1 MWEMATSDPHL
12 MRLGDW
18 LLEKE
23 KETHANK
30 WSVKRWYL
38 KNPSIWDLKEEDT
51 QAKKYDLERK
61 FLNAPSISDLKVI
74 EVECPNYNVKVPF
87 VEIWSSKE
95 ASHAN
100 CAFAKHMTG
109 QPKAERSAAPVRNL
123 IPGKAFKEQEDN
135 EKQMDFKPW
144 EEWEKGGRMDSAVFS
159 WKAVSYTHLTLPT
172 LLLV

>member
-61 FLNAPSISDLKVI
+61 FLKAPSISDLKVI

-87 VEIWSSKE
+87 AEVNISIQLESRDSK
-95 ASHAN
+95 
-100 CAFAKHMTG
+100 
-109 QPKAERSAAPVRNL
+109 
-123 IPGKAFKEQEDN
+123 
-135 EKQMDFKPW
+135 
-144 EEWEKGGRMDSAVFS
+144 
-159 WKAVSYTHLTLPT
+159 
-172 LLLV
+172 